1 MLLRRCSAG
10 TTVLVSLACLITLVG
25 LPPAGAAV
33 TASKPERHQARHP
46 VGQPPLNA
54 PVRQG
59 VVFNYPNRAKPE
71 QRNIRKRI
79 LRTIKSTWGG
89 RRDRLHA
96 ARPTNGSIRIATWTF
111 NDMKLARALYAA
123 HRRGVSVQIIAA
135 KNPNSASGPWKW
147 LRARL
152 HSRLYAK
159 GHPGTAERWSF
170 ARNCRGSCRGRGG
183 TPHSKYLL
191 FRNVGASH
199 QSTITMQT
207 SANLTT
213 MAFAGQWNEATTTKS
228 PGVYA
233 AFASVFRES
242 RRDRP
247 IRSAYRH
254 FATGGIQSEFFPRP
268 GATGTYDPVMR
279 VLSHVHCTGAR
290 SGGDAQGRTRIRIIQ
305 FAMYDTR
312 GVWIA
317 KRLRTLW
324 QQGCNIKLI
333 FSAMS
338 GPVFRILR
346 AHSGRGP
353 IPMRQSVVKDAH
365 GTIVK
370 YNHNKWMTITGHWGR
385 STSEWVVFSGSSNWG
400 NQAFTSDE
408 QMQEIH
414 SKAYTSPHLAAFTK
428 TWRQRSSGAPHPGA
442 LDPNARVAVGADTSD
457 IPEQV
462 TFGRGIYRHMAED

>member
-1 MLLRRCSAG
+1 MTA
-10 TTVLVSLACLITLVG
+10 LVSLACVLALVSV
-25 LPPAGAAV
+25 PAAGAAV
-33 TASKPERHQARHP
+33 TADASVRAKAHRV
-46 VGQPPLNA
+46 VGQPPLNQ
-54 PVRQG
+54 PIQPG
-59 VVFNYPNRAKPE
+59 VVFNYPNRSKSE

-89 RRDRLHA
+89 RRDRFHA
-96 ARPTNGSIRIATWTF
+96 ARPTNGSIRIATWSF
-111 NDMKLARALYAA
+111 DDMKLARALYAA
-123 HRRGVSVQIIAA
+123 HRRGASVQVIAA
-135 KNPNSASGPWKW
+135 KNPNRASGSWRW

-152 HSRLYAK
+152 HSRLFAK

-170 ARNCRGSCRGRGG
+170 ARNCRASCRGRGG

-191 FRNVGASH
+191 FHNVGATH
-199 QSTITMQT
+199 QSTLTIQT
-207 SANLTT
+207 SANLTA

-233 AFASVFRES
+233 AFYSVFRES

-247 IRSAYRH
+247 VRGSYRH

-268 GATGTYDPVMR
+268 GTSASGDPVMR
-279 VLSHVHCTGAR
+279 VLSRVGCTGAG
-290 SGGDAQGRTRIRIIQ
+290 SGGDAQGRTQIRIIQ
-305 FAMYDTR
+305 FAMYDAR

-317 KRLRTLW
+317 KRLRALW

-333 FSAMS
+333 YSAVS

-353 IPMRQSVVKDAH
+353 IPMRQSVIKDAH

-370 YNHNKWMTITGHWGR
+370 YNHNKWMTITGRWGR
-385 STSEWVVFSGSSNWG
+385 STSAWVVFSGSSNWG
-400 NQAFTSDE
+400 NQAFASDE
-408 QMQEIH
+408 QMQEIYGK
-414 SKAYTSPHLAAFTK
+414 SYTAPHLASFAK
-428 TWRQRSSGAPHPGA
+428 TWHQRSSGAPHPGA
-442 LDPNARVAVGADTSD
+442 IAGNARLAPVTGTPD

-462 TFGRGIYRHMAED
+462 TFGRGVYRYMSED